1 MNTTPKIRPTNR
13 RLAWAL
19 RIVGGVLGLL
29 LAVGFGVQMQHDH
42 HIAAPAAAAPAQRA

>member
-1 MNTTPKIRPTNR
+1 MNTTPTNP
-13 RLAWAL
+13 RLAWVL

-42 HIAAPAAAAPAQRA
+42 HIAAPTAGSVQAA